1 MIYMVVGFE
10 DTSNDLN
17 NKIHSDISV
26 ILNDH
31 LLFSVRIFVSFND
44 VVVFDLNDTMGKPY
58 AITNVGN
65 QKDQIMVKNIV
76 TVFTSRFDIFVVQG
90 KVFLVS
96 YTSNVFHGFMNV

>member
-17 NKIHSDISV
+17 NKIHSDILA

-31 LLFSVRIFVSFND
+31 PLYSVRIFVSFND
-44 VVVFDLNDTMGKPY
+44 VVVFGLNDTTGKPY
-58 AITNVGN
+58 AITNVGS
-65 QKDQIMVKNIV
+65 QKDQITAKNTA
-76 TVFTSRFDIFVVQG
+76 TVFTSRFDIFVVQD